1 VKRLLLI
8 ATAALV
14 IAVAACGGSSGGASR
29 SGASGKVTRDTLVIG
44 ISRKLTSLDPAN
56 GGSLDGDA
64 SIQRAVFSGLTNY
77 TPQQTLEGDLA
88 KSWTQDSDTKWTF
101 KLRPGVVFSDGSPLT
116 AADVKFTFDRLLD
129 PKTEL
134 KSASTVQGF
143 VDSVQAPDDTT
154 VVINTKGPFID
165 LPDRLAAL
173 FIVSK
178 RYAEAHPGADATLGS
193 GPYVL
198 KSVNL
203 ESGASLV
210 RNDRYYGRRPSWK
223 TVEYKVVE
231 TETARVQAAQA
242 GIIDVAIQYE
252 PVSLKL
258 FKNSRDYTTGAQ
270 WSSWNNTLRIN
281 EHIKPLN
288 DVRVRQA
295 LNYAIDKQGLIR
307 DILGVDVKPLAG
319 QTISAPYDKVNPGL
333 SAYPYDPAKAKQL
346 LAQAGYAKGFSLEL
360 ALTTGT
366 YVAQD
371 PAAQVIAKQLGAV
384 GIKLKVTNQSF
395 PNWVERTYS
404 DTDAPALYY
413 IGYSSGYRAPAERLR
428 IYATANA
435 QTHQDPPD
443 KTYDKLVGALTVA
456 KTPAQQQGIVNQAT
470 AHFREQ
476 AHAVFL
482 WQQPLTWVIR
492 KDLKWTPRPE
502 HWLDPQEIEPTSAGA
517 S

>member
-1 VKRLLLI
+1 VKRLLTI
-8 ATAALV
+8 AVAALA
-14 IAVAACGGSSGGASR
+14 IGVAACGGGSSGDAASA
-29 SGASGKVTRDTLVIG
+29 GDAGGRDHLVIG

-56 GGSLDGDA
+56 GGSIDGDA

-77 TPQQTLEGDLA
+77 TPDQKLEGDLA
-88 KSWTQDSDTKWTF
+88 TSWKQDSDTTWTF
-101 KLRPGVVFSDGSPLT
+101 KLRSGVVFSDGSPLT
-116 AADVKFTFDRLLD
+116 AEDVRFTFDRLLD

-143 VDSVQAPDDTT
+143 VKSVEAPDPTT
-154 VVINTKGPFID
+154 VVIETKGPFID

-173 FIVSK
+173 FVISK
-178 RYAEAHPGADATLGS
+178 RYAEAHPGEDATLGS

-203 ESGASLV
+203 ENGATLI
-210 RNDRYYGRRPSWK
+210 RNDRYYGTKPHWK
-223 TVEYKVVE
+223 TVEYKILE
-231 TETARVQAAQA
+231 TEAARVQAAQA
-242 GIIDVAIQYE
+242 GAVDVAIQYE

-258 FKNSRDYTTGAQ
+258 FENSRDYTTGGQ

-281 EHIKPLN
+281 ENVKPLQ

-295 LNYAIDKQGLIR
+295 LNYAIDKEGLIK
-307 DILGVDVKPLAG
+307 DILGVDVEPLAG
-319 QTISAPYDKVNPGL
+319 QTISAPYDKVNPRL
-333 SAYPYDPAKAKQL
+333 TAYPYDPAKAKQL
-346 LAQAGYAKGFSLEL
+346 LAEAGYAKGFSIEL

-371 PAAQVIAKQLGAV
+371 PVAQVIAKQLGAV
-384 GIKLKVTNQSF
+384 GIKVKVTNQSF

-404 DTDAPALYY
+404 AKDAPALYY

-435 QTHQDPPD
+435 QTHQNPPD
-443 KTYDKLVGALTVA
+443 KTYDKLVGELTVA
-456 KTPAQQQGIVNQAT
+456 KTVAEQQELVDQAT

-476 AHAVFL
+476 AHVVFL

-492 KDLKWTPRPE
+492 KDLDWTPRPE
-502 HWLDPQEIEPTSAGA
+502 HWLDPQEFAPKS
-517 S
+517 

>member
-1 VKRLLLI
+1 VKRLLSI
-8 ATAALV
+8 AAAAL
-14 IAVAACGGSSGGASR
+14 ALGVAACGGGSSGDAASAGT
-29 SGASGKVTRDTLVIG
+29 SGGPARDNLVIG

-77 TPQQTLEGDLA
+77 TPEQKLEGDLA
-88 KSWTQDSDTKWTF
+88 ESWTQDSDTKWTF
-101 KLRPGVVFSDGSPLT
+101 KLRPRVVFSDGSPLT
-116 AADVKFTFDRLLD
+116 ADDVKFTFDRLLD

-143 VDSVQAPDDTT
+143 VKAVDAPDAAT
-154 VVINTKGPFID
+154 VVIETKGPFID

-173 FIVSK
+173 FVVSK
-178 RYAEAHPGADATLGS
+178 TYAQAHPGEDATLGS

-198 KSVNL
+198 KTVNL
-203 ESGASLV
+203 ENGATLT
-210 RNDRYYGRRPSWK
+210 RNDRYYGTKPHWK
-223 TVEYKVVE
+223 TVGYKVLE

-242 GIIDVAIQYE
+242 GAVDVAIQYE

-258 FKNSRDYTTGAQ
+258 FKNSRDYTTGGQ

-281 EHIKPLN
+281 ESIKPLQ

-295 LNYAIDKQGLIR
+295 INYAIDKEGLIR

-319 QTISAPYDKVNPGL
+319 QTISAPYDKVNPQL
-333 SAYPYDPAKAKQL
+333 QAYPYDPAKAKQL
-346 LAQAGYAKGFSLEL
+346 LAEAGYGKGFSIEL
-360 ALTTGT
+360 GLTTGT

-371 PAAQVIAKQLGAV
+371 PVSQVIAKQLGAV
-384 GIKLKVTNQSF
+384 GIKVKVTNQSF

-404 DTDAPALYY
+404 EKDAPALYY

-435 QTHQDPPD
+435 QTHQNPPD
-443 KTYDKLVGALTVA
+443 KTYDKLIGELTVA
-456 KTPAQQQGIVNQAT
+456 KTAAEQQELVDQAT

-476 AHAVFL
+476 AHVVFL

-492 KDLKWTPRPE
+492 KDLDWTPRPE
-502 HWLDPQEIEPTSAGA
+502 HWLDPQEFEPKS
-517 S
+517 

>member
-8 ATAALV
+8 AAAALA
-14 IAVAACGGSSGGASR
+14 IGVAACGGSSGDAGRAAA
-29 SGASGKVTRDTLVIG
+29 GGPARDTLVIG

-77 TPQQTLEGDLA
+77 NPEQKLEGDLA
-88 KSWTQDSDTKWTF
+88 TSWTQDSDTKWTF

-116 AADVKFTFDRLLD
+116 ASDVKFTFDRLLD

-143 VDSVQAPDDTT
+143 VDSVEAPDDTT

-173 FIVSK
+173 YVVSK
-178 RYAEAHPGADATLGS
+178 TYAQAHPGEDATLGS

-198 KSVNL
+198 KTVNL
-203 ESGASLV
+203 ENGATLT
-210 RNDRYYGRRPSWK
+210 RNDRYYGTKPHWK
-223 TVEYKVVE
+223 RVEYKVLE
-231 TETARVQAAQA
+231 TEAARVQAAQA
-242 GIIDVAIQYE
+242 GAVDVAIQYE

-258 FKNSRDYTTGAQ
+258 FKNSKDYTTGGQ

-295 LNYAIDKQGLIR
+295 LNYAIDKEGLIR

-319 QTISAPYDKVNPGL
+319 QTISAPYDKVNPDL
-333 SAYPYDPAKAKQL
+333 TAYPYDPAKAKQL
-346 LAQAGYAKGFSLEL
+346 LAEAGYAKGFSIEL

-371 PAAQVIAKQLGAV
+371 PVAQVIAKQLGAV
-384 GIKLKVTNQSF
+384 GIKVKVTNQSF

-404 DTDAPALYY
+404 DKDAPALYY

-443 KTYDKLVGALTVA
+443 KVYDKLVGDVTVA
-456 KTPAQQQGIVNQAT
+456 KTKAEQQELVDKAT

-476 AHAVFL
+476 AHVVFL

-492 KDLKWTPRPE
+492 KDLEWTPRPE
-502 HWLDPQEIEPTSAGA
+502 HWLDPQEFEPKS
-517 S
+517 